1 MKKIVVG
8 VMVGLVAGAAV
19 AGAVVALNKE
29 EEVLELKK
37 KCKDLANEIKDYAVV
52 GVDVI
57 KDKARTIKEG
67 TKLSKEI

>member
-8 VMVGLVAGAAV
+8 VMAGLVAGAAV

-52 GVDVI
+52 GMDVI